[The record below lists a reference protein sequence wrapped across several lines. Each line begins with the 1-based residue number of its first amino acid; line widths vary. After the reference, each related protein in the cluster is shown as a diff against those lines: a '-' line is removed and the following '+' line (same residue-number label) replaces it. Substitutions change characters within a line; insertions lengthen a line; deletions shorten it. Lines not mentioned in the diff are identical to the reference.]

1 MTRRELIFLFG
12 GGVAAAWPMGAAGA
26 QQATPVIGF
35 LSSGTPA
42 GWGSFLT
49 GFYAGLNEIGFIEG
63 RNVAIE
69 YRWAEGH
76 YEQLPAMA
84 ADLVNR
90 QVNVIFANGGNA
102 PARSAKGAT
111 SSIPIVFETGGDPV
125 KAGLVAS
132 LNRPGANVTGVS
144 WTASALSAKRLEI
157 LHVLAPK
164 ASLVGLLANPDYP
177 EVALQVGDL
186 QDAAAALGLQIHS
199 EMANS
204 ESGIDRAFVNFA
216 QQHIAALLVAN
227 DPFLAV
233 RRAQIVPLSEHNS
246 VPTIYSLRE
255 DVLAGGLISYG
266 TSLPDQFHQAGIYVG
281 RILKGAHPNELP
293 VTQPTRFN
301 LVINL
306 KTAKALGLAIPA
318 SLLATAD
325 EVIE

>member
-1 MTRRELIFLFG
+1 MRRRDFINVIVG
-12 GGVAAAWPMGAAGA
+12 AATAWPVAVRA
-26 QQATPVIGF
+26 QEPSMPVIGF
-35 LSSGTPA
+35 LSGGSAA
-42 GWGSFLT
+42 GWESFLV
-49 GFYAGLNEIGFIEG
+49 GFRAGLNEIGFAEG
-63 RNVAIE
+63 RNVAVE
-69 YRWAEGH
+69 YRWADGH
-76 YEQLPAMA
+76 YDQLPALA
-84 ADLVNR
+84 ADLVNH
-90 QVNVIFANGGNA
+90 QVKVIFANGGNA
-102 PARSAKGAT
+102 PAQSAKAAT
-111 SSIPIVFETGGDPV
+111 ATIPIVFETGGDPV

-157 LHVLAPK
+157 LHQLVPK

-177 EVALQVGDL
+177 EVALQVRDL

-204 ESGIDRAFVNFA
+204 ESGINRALVNFA

-233 RRAQIVPLSEHNS
+233 RRAQIVALSARSS
-246 VPTIYSLRE
+246 VPAIYSLRE
-255 DVLAGGLISYG
+255 DVVAGGLISYG
-266 TSLPDQFHQAGIYVG
+266 TSLPEQFHQAGIYVG
-281 RILKGAHPNELP
+281 RILKGAHPNDLP

-301 LVINL
+301 LILNL
-306 KTAKALGLAIPA
+306 KTAKALGLVIPP

>member
-1 MTRRELIFLFG
+1 M
-12 GGVAAAWPMGAAGA
+12 
-26 QQATPVIGF
+26 PVIGF
-35 LSSGTPA
+35 LSGGSAA
-42 GWGSFLT
+42 GWGSFLA
-49 GFYAGLNEIGFIEG
+49 GFRAGLNEIGFAEG

-76 YEQLPAMA
+76 YDQLLSLAS
-84 ADLVNR
+84 DLVNH
-90 QVNVIFANGGNA
+90 QVKVIFANGGNA
-102 PARSAKGAT
+102 PAQSAKAAT
-111 SSIPIVFETGGDPV
+111 ATIPIVFETGGDPV

-157 LHVLAPK
+157 LHQLVPK

-177 EVALQVGDL
+177 EVALQVRDL

-204 ESGIDRAFVNFA
+204 ESGINRALVNFA

-233 RRAQIVPLSEHNS
+233 RRAQIVALSARSS
-246 VPTIYSLRE
+246 VPAIYSLRE
-255 DVLAGGLISYG
+255 DVVAGGLISYG
-266 TSLPDQFHQAGIYVG
+266 TSLPEQFHQAGIYVG
-281 RILKGAHPNELP
+281 RILKGAHPNDLP

-301 LVINL
+301 LILNL
-306 KTAKALGLAIPA
+306 KTAKALGLVIPP